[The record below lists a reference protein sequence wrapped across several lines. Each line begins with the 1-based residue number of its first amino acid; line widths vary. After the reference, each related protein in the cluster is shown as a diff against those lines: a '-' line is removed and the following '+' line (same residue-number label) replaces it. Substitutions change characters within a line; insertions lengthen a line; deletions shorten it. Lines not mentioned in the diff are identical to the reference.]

1 MANDKT
7 IRTMAILRKMKS
19 MNQTQLAAAVN
30 VNQVD
35 ISIQENSEVIVIRR
49 DAFTQIA
56 EILGVSEEQLLI
68 PYDEYVVLL
77 NEEAANE
84 G

>member
-1 MANDKT
+1 MEDNNKT
-7 IRTMAILRKMKS
+7 IRTMAILRKLKG

-35 ISIQENSEVIVIRR
+35 ISIQENSDIVVVRK
-49 DAFTQIA
+49 DAFTKIA
-56 EILGVSEEQLLI
+56 EILNIPEGDLLL
-68 PYDEYVVLL
+68 PYGEYVVKT
-77 NEEAANE
+77 ANE